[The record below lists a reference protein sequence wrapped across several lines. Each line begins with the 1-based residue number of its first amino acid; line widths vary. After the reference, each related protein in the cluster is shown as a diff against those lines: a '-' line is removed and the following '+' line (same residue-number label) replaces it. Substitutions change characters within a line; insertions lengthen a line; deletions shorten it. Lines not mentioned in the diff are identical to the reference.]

1 MANVSQSRQREIL
14 DAFKKMLRKCLI
26 LYTVNR
32 LFVVANGGSVYV
44 PRSVQINDPEQKLLG
59 EIYLAYE

>member
-1 MANVSQSRQREIL
+1 MFRSRVKGKFWTRLKRCCVSV
-14 DAFKKMLRKCLI
+14 
-26 LYTVNR
+26 LYDTVYCQQIVR
-32 LFVVANGGSVYV
+32 GCERGSVYV

>member
-1 MANVSQSRQREIL
+1 M
-14 DAFKKMLRKCLI
+14 
-26 LYTVNR
+26 
-32 LFVVANGGSVYV
+32 VANGGSVYV